1 MYVYMG
7 VCVCLRMYVCIC
19 VFLCLYLADCIWM
32 NGWMNGCTH
41 ACMYVCLCV
50 CVWVCVRVHAC
61 VCVSNRELR
70 FALGTARAI
79 LSVYLFHS
87 ILFLEFILWS
97 MSTRINMFIILPHQ
111 ILIIVLCYLIL
122 HYFSCYEAGDM

>member
-1 MYVYMG
+1 MDEWMHTCMYVCVF
-7 VCVCLRMYVCIC
+7 VCVCLGMCACAC
-19 VFLCLYLADCIWM
+19 V
-32 NGWMNGCTH
+32 
-41 ACMYVCLCV
+41 
-50 CVWVCVRVHAC
+50 C